1 MSAQLRRRRPTEP
14 DRPGR
19 LFLER
24 LLQENA
30 ALIREVSELRVLRDL
45 AYRDPLT
52 GLRNQRYLDARLRE
66 ELTRSE
72 RTGHGQGALIALD
85 VDDFGALNA
94 RFGRTSGDAALRWL
108 AKRFPETLRTAD
120 VCCRVGGDKFML
132 LLPDTDRTGAETA
145 VVRLSRATAD
155 ASGPR
160 WLPIGFS
167 AGIATWPDDARTME
181 DLIAFAQQQLKRD
194 QRRHA
199 GRRVRLRLVP

>member
-1 MSAQLRRRRPTEP
+1 MSSPLRRRRPPDP

-30 ALIREVSELRVLRDL
+30 ALIREVSDLRVLRDL

-72 RTGHGQGALIALD
+72 RTGVGQGALIALD
-85 VDDFGALNA
+85 IDGFGALNA
-94 RFGRTSGDAALRWL
+94 RFGSSSGDAALRWA
-108 AKRFPETLRTAD
+108 AKRFPGTLRTAD

-132 LLPDTDRTGAETA
+132 LLPDTDRAGAETA

-155 ASGPR
+155 ASGQL

-167 AGIATWPDDARTME
+167 SGIATWPADARTPE
-181 DLIAFAQQQLKRD
+181 DLIAFAQQQLNGD
-194 QRRHA
+194 QRRHT